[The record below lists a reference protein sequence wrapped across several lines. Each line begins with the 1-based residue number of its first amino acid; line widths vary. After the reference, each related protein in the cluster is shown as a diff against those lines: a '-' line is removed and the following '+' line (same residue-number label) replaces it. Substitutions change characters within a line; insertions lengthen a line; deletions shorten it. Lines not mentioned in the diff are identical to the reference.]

1 MAPACIVSQ
10 RRRFDEDKSAIRGE
24 IEDTL
29 PRPADR
35 THSPPSLSDC
45 DTIQPACRKVVPL
58 CAGWVNSTARYRSND
73 TQLAADGRMR

>member
-29 PRPADR
+29 APLTALTPL
-35 THSPPSLSDC
+35 LSDC

-73 TQLAADGRMR
+73 TQLTADGRMR